1 MIASLT
7 RWWQALSLR
16 EQRLVGVAAVLA
28 AAVLL
33 WLILRPLLGYLG
45 GLGEEHKLAV
55 ERAARVEAK
64 AALVKDAA
72 APAAASSIAGPLDQW
87 LAVSAGDTGLT
98 LDRNEARGD
107 KAATLA
113 IASARAPAVIGW
125 LAQMEA
131 QGLVIDRLTITP
143 GTDGSVAVTAD
154 VRRP

>member
-64 AALVKDAA
+64 AALVKGAA
-72 APAAASSIAGPLDQW
+72 APAASSIAGPLDQW

-125 LAQMEA
+125 LAQLEA
-131 QGLVIDRLTITP
+131 QGLVIDRLAITP
-143 GTDGSVAVTAD
+143 GTDGSVGVTAE

>member
-16 EQRLVGVAAVLA
+16 EQRLVGVAALLA

-33 WLILRPLLGYLG
+33 WLILRPLVGYLG
-45 GLGEEHKLAV
+45 GLSEEHKLAV

-64 AALVKDAA
+64 AALVKGAA
-72 APAAASSIAGPLDQW
+72 TPAASSISGSLDQW

-107 KAATLA
+107 GAATLA

-125 LAQMEA
+125 MAQLEA
-131 QGLVIDRLTITP
+131 QGLVIDRLIISP
-143 GTDGSVAVTAD
+143 GTDGSVGVTAE

>member
-33 WLILRPLLGYLG
+33 WLILRPLVGYLG
-45 GLGEEHKLAV
+45 GLGDAHKLAV
-55 ERAARVEAK
+55 ERAARVEVK
-64 AALVKDAA
+64 AALVKGADAS
-72 APAAASSIAGPLDQW
+72 AASNISGPLDQW

-143 GTDGSVAVTAD
+143 GTDGSVGVTAE

>member
-7 RWWQALSLR
+7 RWWQSLSAR
-16 EQRLVGVAAVLA
+16 EQRLVGVAGALA

-33 WLILRPLLGYLG
+33 WLVLRPLVGYIA
-45 GLGEEHKLAV
+45 GLGDEHRLAV

-64 AALVKDAA
+64 AALLKDD
-72 APAAASSIAGPLDQW
+72 AGPTATTVSGSLDQW
-87 LAVSAGDTGLT
+87 LAQSSGDTGLT

-107 KAATLA
+107 SAATVA

-125 LAQMEA
+125 LAQLEG
-131 QGLVIDRLTITP
+131 QGLVIDRLNITP
-143 GTDGSVAVTAD
+143 GTDGTVGLTAE

>member
-28 AAVLL
+28 AVVLL
-33 WLILRPLLGYLG
+33 WMIVRPLVSYLG
-45 GLGEEHKLAV
+45 GLGDEHKFAI
-55 ERAARVEAK
+55 ERAARIEAK
-64 AALVKDAA
+64 AALVEGAA
-72 APAAASSIAGPLDQW
+72 APAGSSITGPLDQW
-87 LAVSAGDTGLT
+87 IAVSAGDTGLT

-107 KAATLA
+107 GAATLA

-125 LAQMEA
+125 LAQLEA
-131 QGLVIDRLTITP
+131 QGLVIDRLTISP
-143 GTDGSVAVTAD
+143 GTDGSVGVTVD

>member
-7 RWWQALSLR
+7 RWWQALSVR
-16 EQRLVGVAAVLA
+16 EQRLVGVAGALA

-33 WLILRPLLGYLG
+33 WLILRPLVGYIS
-45 GLGEEHKLAV
+45 GLGDEHKLAV

-64 AALVKDAA
+64 AALIKGAA
-72 APAAASSIAGPLDQW
+72 APANARITGPLDQW
-87 LAVSAGDTGLT
+87 IAVSAGDTGLS

-107 KAATLA
+107 GAATLA

-125 LAQMEA
+125 LAQLEA
-131 QGLVIDRLTITP
+131 QGLVVDRLTITP
-143 GTDGSVAVTAD
+143 STDGSVGVTAE